1 MAKKSVSY
9 TKTTKT
15 TVKAV
20 GFIDLEKGV
29 IETEDGNVSFKD
41 LLKDLLK
48 DVDGENGEF
57 QFSTKI
63 NEELD
68 LGLPSNEE

>member
-1 MAKKSVSY
+1 MAKVKKSVSY

-20 GFIDLEKGV
+20 GFIDAGKGI
-29 IETEDGNVSFKD
+29 IETEEGNVSF
-41 LLKDLLK
+41 KDLLK

-57 QFSTKI
+57 QFTTRT
-63 NEELD
+63 NENLD

>member
-1 MAKKSVSY
+1 MAKAKKSVSY

-20 GFIDLEKGV
+20 GFIDVEKGV
-29 IETEDGNVSFKD
+29 IETEDGDVSF
-41 LLKDLLK
+41 KDLLK

-57 QFSTKI
+57 QFSTKT
-63 NEELD
+63 NEEFALD
-68 LGLPSNEE
+68 LPSSDEE

>member
-41 LLKDLLK
+41 LLKD
-48 DVDGENGEF
+48 VDGETEN
-57 QFSTKI
+57 
-63 NEELD
+63 
-68 LGLPSNEE
+68 SNSLQKSMKS

>member
-9 TKTTKT
+9 TKTTKTTKT

-41 LLKDLLK
+41 LLKD
-48 DVDGENGEF
+48 VDGENGEF

-68 LGLPSNEE
+68 LGLPSDEE

>member
-20 GFIDLEKGV
+20 GFIDVEKGV
-29 IETEDGNVSFKD
+29 IETEDGEVSF
-41 LLKDLLK
+41 
-48 DVDGENGEF
+48 
-57 QFSTKI
+57 
-63 NEELD
+63 
-68 LGLPSNEE
+68 